1 MKGTKGSYKE
11 KGFTMDENMVQ
22 NETMD
27 DVVETD
33 AEIIEDADEGGINP
47 LIVVGGTLT
56 ALGVAAFTQR
66 KKIAAWYEQKKIEHL
81 KKQCDK
87 HGINYVVVE
96 PVPNETD
103 TEN

>member
-33 AEIIEDADEGGINP
+33 AEIIDNTDEGGVNP
-47 LIVVGGTLT
+47 WLVAV
-56 ALGVAAFTQR
+56 GVAGTIGAVVYTQR
-66 KKIAAWYEQKKIEHL
+66 KRLANVW
-81 KKQCDK
+81 DK
-87 HGINYVVVE
+87 HQEKRWQKWCEKTGRSYVVVE
-96 PVPNETD
+96 PAPNETD